1 MPAMPHNGTD
11 LNQLEAVL
19 FASEHAVPL
28 LVLRQVLG
36 DHSTRQRVIDA
47 LQALQQRYAQTAL
60 ELVETASGYR
70 MQVRAQHG
78 PMLAALW
85 PERPM
90 KLSPALL
97 ETLTVIAYRQPVTRG
112 DIEQLRGVTV
122 NSQILRTLFDRQ
134 WIVERGHRDVA
145 GRPALLVTTR
155 QFLDAF
161 GLRSLAEL
169 PPLGDTVQH
178 LSAVNLPMA
187 TEHQVMNAQQ
197 DSELR

>member
-1 MPAMPHNGTD
+1 MP
-11 LNQLEAVL
+11 LNAEDHPLNCIEAVL
-19 FASEHAVPL
+19 FASESAVAEP
-28 LVLRQVLG
+28 VLRQLLG
-36 DHSTRQRVIDA
+36 DDVPRQH
-47 LQALQQRYAQTAL
+47 LQQIFARLRQRYAQTAL

-70 MQVRAQHG
+70 MQVRQEYG
-78 PMLAALW
+78 PTLARLW
-85 PERPM
+85 PERTL

>member
-1 MPAMPHNGTD
+1 MPHDADTVNRI
-11 LNQLEAVL
+11 EAIL
-19 FASEHAVPL
+19 FASEGPVAP
-28 LVLRQVLG
+28 LVLRQLLQETQPNTRLDDVL
-36 DHSTRQRVIDA
+36 DA
-47 LQALQQRYAQTAL
+47 LRLRYADTAL
-60 ELVETASGYR
+60 ELIETASGYR
-70 MQVRAQHG
+70 MQVRQAYSAT
-78 PMLAALW
+78 LSTLW
-85 PERPM
+85 PERPL
-90 KLSPALL
+90 KLSHALL

-169 PPLGDTVQH
+169 PALGDTVQH
-178 LSAVNLPMA
+178 ESA
-187 TEHQVMNAQQ
+187 
-197 DSELR
+197 D